1 MSRVLGNILCDFD
14 PLDHGVKVTQNFAQ
28 CPLHDVTYSPTDFE
42 VTTSKA
48 LGEEAFKG
56 KFNI

>member
-1 MSRVLGNILCDFD
+1 MSRALGNILCDLD
-14 PLDHGVKVTQNFAQ
+14 PLDLGVNVSQNFAQ
-28 CPLHDVTYSPTDFE
+28 CPLHYVTYAPTDFD

-56 KFNI
+56 KINI

>member
-1 MSRVLGNILCDFD
+1 MSRVLGNILCDLD
-14 PLDHGVKVTQNFAQ
+14 PVDLGVKVTQNFAQ
-28 CPLHDVTYSPTDFE
+28 CSLHHVTNAPTDFE

-48 LGEEAFKG
+48 LGDEAFKG